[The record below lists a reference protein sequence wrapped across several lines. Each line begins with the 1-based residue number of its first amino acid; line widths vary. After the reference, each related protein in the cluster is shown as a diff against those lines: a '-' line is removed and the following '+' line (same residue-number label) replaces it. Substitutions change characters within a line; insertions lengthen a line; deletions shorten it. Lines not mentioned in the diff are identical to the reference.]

1 MPDKLQSLS
10 EKIIQINDD
19 ENGSYEQLPV
29 KYLSEIITC
38 RAREITN
45 AILFQIQESGYADSL
60 RNGVVLTGGGAELV
74 NFANMF
80 KEMSGYT
87 VRLGYPRS
95 QLFSSGGC
103 PGVNETSA
111 AAAMGM
117 ILEAKRDPRL
127 NCVEEAPSERKAEE
141 EQQAEQETV
150 RNQASAEEAS
160 NQDGTLFGETED
172 ELIVPNKKKKKKDQV
187 KITWIRKMGK
197 KISNSLE
204 GAFDSTVGE
213 LFDKMDE
220 DNREDYGRTDN

>member
-1 MPDKLQSLS
+1 MA
-10 EKIIQINDD
+10 
-19 ENGSYEQLPV
+19 G
-29 KYLSEIITC
+29 T
-38 RAREITN
+38 
-45 AILFQIQESGYADSL
+45 
-60 RNGVVLTGGGAELV
+60 GVV
-74 NFANMF
+74 
-80 KEMSGYT
+80 
-87 VRLGYPRS
+87 
-95 QLFSSGGC
+95 
-103 PGVNETSA
+103 GV
-111 AAAMGM
+111 GM

>member
-1 MPDKLQSLS
+1 M
-10 EKIIQINDD
+10 
-19 ENGSYEQLPV
+19 
-29 KYLSEIITC
+29 
-38 RAREITN
+38 
-45 AILFQIQESGYADSL
+45 
-60 RNGVVLTGGGAELV
+60 
-74 NFANMF
+74 
-80 KEMSGYT
+80 
-87 VRLGYPRS
+87 
-95 QLFSSGGC
+95 
-103 PGVNETSA
+103 NETSA
-111 AAAMGM
+111 AAAVGM

>member
-1 MPDKLQSLS
+1 
-10 EKIIQINDD
+10 
-19 ENGSYEQLPV
+19 
-29 KYLSEIITC
+29 
-38 RAREITN
+38 
-45 AILFQIQESGYADSL
+45 
-60 RNGVVLTGGGAELV
+60 
-74 NFANMF
+74 
-80 KEMSGYT
+80 
-87 VRLGYPRS
+87 
-95 QLFSSGGC
+95 
-103 PGVNETSA
+103 
-111 AAAMGM
+111 MGM